1 MRYPTSSPFIRWLAM
16 LVASGTVALLGAC
29 SETPAPPAVS
39 KELVALQDRAA
50 IENLLAGYY
59 AGFGAGA
66 EHDFSAFFTPDGVL
80 DVNGMVA
87 TGADQIRAMYQ
98 RAGGAP
104 PPARPADAPPPGR
117 SDMLLSNLNIQ
128 VEGERATASLLF
140 TALHTDALTGKPWV
154 NEYGREIDEL
164 VKRDGRWLISRRTVT
179 TDAGMPASLLPGYIQ
194 R

>member
-1 MRYPTSSPFIRWLAM
+1 MQNPTSSPFIRCLAAS
-16 LVASGTVALLGAC
+16 VAVGAIALLGAC
-29 SETPAPPAVS
+29 TQAPAPPAVS
-39 KELVALQDRAA
+39 KEIVALQDRAA

-59 AGFGAGA
+59 AGFGAGG

-87 TGADQIRAMYQ
+87 KGADQIRAMYQ
-98 RAGGAP
+98 RAAGAP
-104 PPARPADAPPPGR
+104 PTVRPADAPPPGR

-128 VEGERATASLLF
+128 VEGDRATASLLF
-140 TALHTDALTGKPWV
+140 TALHTDALTGRPWV
-154 NEYGREIDEL
+154 NEYGRESDDL